1 MENKAD
7 IPEPLL
13 AKLTPAATPLLQ
25 ATRVL
30 VRDTLPQL
38 EESVHLGWGV
48 IHYRKPGG
56 SMRDLVIAISPQRA
70 YVNLEF
76 ADGVDL
82 PDPERKLEG
91 AGKRARHIK
100 VRSAADVD
108 APAVRAL
115 LLAAARHRG
124 L

>member
-7 IPEPLL
+7 LEPLL
-13 AKLTPAATPLLQ
+13 AKLTPEAVPLLQ
-25 ATRVL
+25 AMRGV

-48 IHYRKPGG
+48 IHYRKPGS
-56 SMRDLVIAISPQRA
+56 SMRDLVVALSPQRA

-76 ADGVDL
+76 ADGVEL
-82 PDPERKLEG
+82 PDPARKLEG
-91 AGKRARHIK
+91 TGKRARHIK
-100 VRSAADVD
+100 IRSAEDVD
-108 APAVRAL
+108 TPEVRAL
-115 LLAAARHRG
+115 LQAAARNRG